1 MSRQTRASLGD
12 RKYLTLQEV
21 HRVYGSARSTMYRHR
36 AAGRIK
42 FYKFGNRVLVRVE
55 DVEKL
60 FKSWTRSR
68 KRQAGRV

>member
-1 MSRQTRASLGD
+1 MSTRDKFSLRD

-21 HRVYGSARSTMYRHR
+21 HRVYGRSRSSMYRHR
-36 AAGRIK
+36 DAGLIK

-68 KRQAGRV
+68 KRQAGHV